1 VVPDLKVL
9 LDTHVWM
16 WAVLGHRRLSR
27 AARAALG
34 ASAARDKVGLASISL
49 KEASWHLSQGRIAV
63 SGSSWEEWLR
73 QAAGASQLEI
83 LPLTVEVAIASERFT
98 ARFPKDPADRIIAAT
113 AIVHGL
119 TLLTADRHLRRSKE
133 VPTLW

>member
-1 VVPDLKVL
+1 V
-9 LDTHVWM
+9 
-16 WAVLGHRRLSR
+16 
-27 AARAALG
+27 
-34 ASAARDKVGLASISL
+34 SAAPDKIGLASISL
-49 KEASWHLSQGRIAV
+49 KEASWHLSRGRIAV

-73 QAAGASQLEI
+73 RAAAASQLEV
-83 LPLTVEVAIASERFT
+83 LPLTVDIAIASERFT